1 MQTPLA
7 QSVTMFLT
15 SAAMMLALPLPPGT
29 CVISPHLSVGL
40 LHEAAKQ
47 LTADANVVYQ
57 YVDSGHLT
65 HRAFWASTTMGGQ
78 RLTLSLTAVSDDG
91 VRGKP
96 VCALTL

>member
-1 MQTPLA
+1 M
-7 QSVTMFLT
+7 SLT
-15 SAAMMLALPLPPGT
+15 IAAMMLAPPLEPGT
-29 CVISPHLSVGL
+29 FVISPYPSVGL

-57 YVDSGHLT
+57 YDDSGHLT
-65 HRAFWASTTMGGQ
+65 HKVFWASATMGGQ
-78 RLTLSLTAVSDDG
+78 RLTLSMIAVSGDG